1 MVTLVQ
7 LVRMPRC
14 GRGDPEFKSQML
26 PEKFKIIFWKV
37 RIVAIA
43 EVLKTS
49 GTSVHVGSS
58 PTPSVELETSDGSPE
73 TKTRG

>member
-14 GRGDPEFKSQML
+14 GRGGPQFKSEML
-26 PEKFKIIFWKV
+26 PVICTFWKV
-37 RIVAIA
+37 RIAAIA

>member
-1 MVTLVQ
+1 M
-7 LVRMPRC
+7 
-14 GRGDPEFKSQML
+14 
-26 PEKFKIIFWKV
+26 
-37 RIVAIA
+37 AIA